1 MRYAFSSING
11 KLAQKMHKNKS
22 EMVPVNYHESDFEE
36 ISLHSMGSPSF
47 CDCCNS
53 DPFGAG
59 FREEI
64 YYWLSIIVEG
74 SPYPNH

>member
-1 MRYAFSSING
+1 MRDTFSSING
-11 KLAQKMHKNKS
+11 KLAQKMHKTRF
-22 EMVPVNYHESDFEE
+22 EMLSVNYHESNFEE

-64 YYWLSIIVEG
+64 HYWLSIMVEG
-74 SPYPNH
+74 SPCSNH